1 MHEPAEQRTLIPTLP
16 PGTDRQKARVE
27 AGFWRKVRRL
37 VGRVPFLEEAV
48 AAYYCATDSA
58 SPTRVR
64 GVLIA
69 ALAYFVIPMDLI
81 PDFIASIGFTDDAAV
96 LLTAIQAVAPHIKDD
111 HRVQARAAV
120 RRLSGTTETEA

>member
-1 MHEPAEQRTLIPTLP
+1 MHETSEPRALIPYIP
-16 PGTDRQKARVE
+16 PDTDRQKARVE

-58 SPTRVR
+58 TPTRVR

-69 ALAYFVIPMDLI
+69 ALAYFVIPTDLI
-81 PDFIASIGFTDDAAV
+81 PDFIASVGFTDDAAV
-96 LLTAIQAVAPHIKDD
+96 LLTAIQAVAPHIKDG
-111 HRVQARAAV
+111 HREQAREAL
-120 RRLSGTTETEA
+120 RRLSGLPNSAA

>member
-1 MHEPAEQRTLIPTLP
+1 MHEPLEQRALIPYLP
-16 PGTDRQKARVE
+16 PGADRQKARVE

-48 AAYYCATDSA
+48 AAYYCATDPA
-58 SPTRVR
+58 TPTRVR

-69 ALAYFVIPMDLI
+69 ALAYFVIPTDLI
-81 PDFIASIGFTDDAAV
+81 PDFIASVGFTDDAAV

-111 HRVQARAAV
+111 HRAQARAAL
-120 RRLSGTTETEA
+120 RRLSGTAETEA

>member
-1 MHEPAEQRTLIPTLP
+1 MHETSEPRALIPYIP
-16 PGTDRQKARVE
+16 PDTDRQKARVE

-58 SPTRVR
+58 TPTRVR

-69 ALAYFVIPMDLI
+69 ALAYFVIPTDLI
-81 PDFIASIGFTDDAAV
+81 PDFIASVGFTDDAAV
-96 LLTAIQAVAPHIKDD
+96 LLTAIQAVAPHIKDG
-111 HRVQARAAV
+111 HREQARAAV
-120 RRLSGTTETEA
+120 QRLSGTAESEA